1 MIDVE
6 GGVRLMLVPPVTI
19 LNMRTQTT
27 VERNINIL
35 PFKAII
41 SSKSLSSALAVDY
54 IHNYWPRF
62 PDSQWHLCVCH
73 EGGSNL
79 DRLIMRTSDREG
91 GDKRRGAAKLSID
104 DERDNTRVDR
114 GAEEVNRGGRGAQIE
129 HGKGM
134 EPPSSSLF
142 EHEDIPQTEDAES
155 ASAES
160 GGKKRKLLSK
170 IWDDY
175 TFIPST
181 KVGEVDKA
189 KCKHCDKVYNAISRN
204 GTTTMTR
211 HREKHKTIQSPVEGS
226 SCADEISGLSR
237 PLNQEHIRFKLCV
250 CLISVSIAAA

>member
-1 MIDVE
+1 MASRERGHGADLE
-6 GGVRLMLVPPVTI
+6 SGG
-19 LNMRTQTT
+19 TT
-27 VERNINIL
+27 
-35 PFKAII
+35 
-41 SSKSLSSALAVDY
+41 SS
-54 IHNYWPRF
+54 
-62 PDSQWHLCVCH
+62 
-73 EGGSNL
+73 
-79 DRLIMRTSDREG
+79 
-91 GDKRRGAAKLSID
+91 
-104 DERDNTRVDR
+104 
-114 GAEEVNRGGRGAQIE
+114 IE
-129 HGKGM
+129 HEEANFWLLCYVGKGM

-189 KCKHCDKVYNAISRN
+189 KCKHCGKVYNAISRN

-226 SCADEISGLSR
+226 SCLR
-237 PLNQEHIRFKLCV
+237 
-250 CLISVSIAAA
+250 